1 MVRLLLPMK
10 DISPDV
16 LIWVSVSNRQVSAK
30 AIVISRNKTSICSA
44 EEEKKSFAVVMPSR
58 VSAGSQN
65 HRIC

>member
-30 AIVISRNKTSICSA
+30 AIVISRNKTIICSA